1 MASLQVSYNRSASS
15 AGSAENLPPRIV
27 QRVAKELRTLHKS
40 PPEGVKLVLDS
51 SDTSA
56 SSLSELVAE
65 LEGPVDT
72 PYEGRYFQ
80 LKLCLPSDFPA
91 SPPKGFFL
99 TKIWHPNVD
108 TGTGAICVNT
118 LKRDWTS
125 STTLSHVLSVIRCL
139 LIIPFPESSLND
151 EAGKQFME
159 NYDAYAQRAR
169 TMADV
174 HGKSHPCTSYLSEKK
189 ANENA
194 QHDVSPIKKTPSV
207 CAAEGVEN
215 QIDGNGKQFEGQAVA
230 AKKAKKDTKS
240 VDKSKAKKKKNL
252 KRL

>member
-1 MASLQVSYNRSASS
+1 MASLHISHSRSAAA
-15 AGSAENLPPRIV
+15 AGSAENLAPRII
-27 QRVAKELRTLHKS
+27 QRVAKEIRSLHKS

-56 SSLSELVAE
+56 SLSELVAE
-65 LEGPVDT
+65 IEGPVDT
-72 PYEGRYFQ
+72 PYEGRFFQ

-91 SPPKGFFL
+91 SPPRGFFL

-108 TGTGAICVNT
+108 IGTGAICVNT
-118 LKRDWTS
+118 LKKDWTS

-174 HGKSHPCTSYLSEKK
+174 HGKSHPSSSYLSEKK
-189 ANENA
+189 GDDNS
-194 QHDVSPIKKTPSV
+194 QDSPLKKTPST

-215 QIDGNGKQFEGQAVA
+215 QIDGNGKHFEVQTLS
-230 AKKAKKDTKS
+230 AKKAKKEGKS

>member
-1 MASLQVSYNRSASS
+1 
-15 AGSAENLPPRIV
+15 
-27 QRVAKELRTLHKS
+27 
-40 PPEGVKLVLDS
+40 
-51 SDTSA
+51 
-56 SSLSELVAE
+56 
-65 LEGPVDT
+65 
-72 PYEGRYFQ
+72 
-80 LKLCLPSDFPA
+80 
-91 SPPKGFFL
+91 
-99 TKIWHPNVD
+99 
-108 TGTGAICVNT
+108 
-118 LKRDWTS
+118 
-125 STTLSHVLSVIRCL
+125 
-139 LIIPFPESSLND
+139 
-151 EAGKQFME
+151 ME